1 MVSLLNKQ
9 TYLMDDKVL
18 KLIDRAI
25 NEGLSYEEVQGIMSF
40 NGYDQSAI
48 EEALSEIKKKR
59 PAEFVSDV
67 QFPSDRTDSTAFDV
81 RSDTA
86 NVTQP
91 VSESPSAESDS
102 EDPLAAFKN
111 QYAED
116 RGGLQKFADDQIQKA
131 QDLNDKFQEAD
142 PDPMNFFESAYQR
155 ISGIA
160 QMPMN
165 LPLGAQLG
173 NVYEEIERSKQQEEM
188 DQDME
193 IQASLRDQRILA
205 NAQINEHFGFD
216 YNLYEENEQGIL
228 VANQEKKKK
237 YQDYLDGLNSQGEYI
252 RSQIAIQD
260 AITKDEAMNKLGTW
274 DKFKLE
280 AIQDLSKRDY
290 TSLVYDFSKALGAS
304 VFGEGFEE
312 TAETAEA
319 FGTSMDLFG
328 ESLVNN
334 MIGTTAD
341 LFGADEKVAGRKK
354 QQLEEKRATMKLEAG
369 LDPRDNRTFS
379 EYYADGEIGKGSLS
393 LGLTLA
399 EQAPQFAI
407 TVINPALG
415 LSLGAA
421 SAGSASYMDVRNR
434 FDMTAG
440 EKVMSTVVSA
450 GAEYLFEKIGMGD
463 VTAVRRA
470 LGVEALEAATKVERN
485 AARKEI
491 LKTLRKESKYGVYK
505 SIGKQGIEEGFEELG
520 VELTNSVLSYL
531 VTGETPTARDFFES
545 FTVGA
550 LMGAGFSGGP
560 ALMAKGVNGMATFKQ
575 MKEFQAVTDEI
586 MQLQEQLQQ
595 NMSPYDRQV
604 KMEKLQ
610 ELATRQREISQMSM
624 EVYKAMP
631 KEAQA
636 EMLRIQREF
645 SAAYEAYG
653 KSSDSKTKESLMTT
667 MKDLLKDKN
676 LIEQEYM
683 PDAVSAQLFD
693 PTKIKVDDE
702 FNNDYDDSNSFEGKI
717 QEGNGI
723 SKTEAKGLNRIF
735 GAIRGKTKVVVHNN
749 LQSLINSNEKARKIT
764 KQGKGVSTPGYFEKS
779 TNTIHV
785 LSPSAFRAY
794 NQHRGNKGLNVSDIS
809 KVYQHEVI
817 HPILEQI
824 IESDPDTLNRLHK
837 EILDLQGKDAT
848 ADEAVAF
855 GGKYSQFSEEQQ
867 KKEVVTEFLAL
878 MSRKINMDRMSRENR
893 GFIQRMKDY
902 FNDMLR
908 TSGSEVQINTDS
920 ELMIIA
926 QNLAESFRTG
936 SEVTIEGQETEAPAE
951 PVQETV
957 EGVDLTTAP
966 AMTVDDNN
974 EIQETLFTL
983 ITDRY
988 KKGALDTGV
997 MGMLNQ
1003 LAEGP
1008 MRMSYIKAGIDQ
1020 LELDTIVYVSG
1031 IAVDDLQQRTQI
1043 RISQEKA
1050 LKNIRT
1056 AEGAVKE
1063 LLDFQKGVDNY
1074 QKRFN
1079 EAETEQD
1086 EKNVI
1091 IDYLAALSSIQE
1103 KYLPVLKENQVDSMD
1118 IMSASQ
1124 LRYRTEYINRL
1135 QSFLVESESGFPEKA
1150 FESLQQMFV
1159 LGKRIGDNLLSNSPS
1174 GNVLTAKGLYVE
1186 FADDIKHQKE
1196 LLKEAK
1202 MFSESGDF
1210 LMMEKAGDLTKEI
1223 KKLVTAFYDSD
1234 FKDYLVKTNFV
1245 TDETRS
1251 YNAIDFVVDL
1261 LETRSRAVMLPSG
1274 KPKDYEDNGLLHT
1287 VDLEGTP
1294 LHPSNFPLLEAL
1306 ASAYE
1311 LYQGRLY
1318 TDAIKDFVTYDSLV
1332 YPKEGAS
1339 FVHAAIITA
1348 MDDLGISFA
1357 ENPWAESTKT
1367 NYKALELAKLTPL
1380 QPETDIL
1387 TEKLFLD
1394 SPLMKSLDPSTLK
1407 MKSATVDQW
1416 MKFFGEVKGGAMEA
1430 ELLGMRSFLEG
1441 YLNENPGKKSIPFEP
1456 IQEFL
1461 YNNVFEVSVNAPRGI
1476 NRWAQAYY
1484 DGNDVILPTTLSDV
1498 LTSQYEGTIFYPDF
1512 DYPANLAYSNIM
1524 TDNLEV
1530 DIQNGTVTPD
1540 SFITIEYDQELVNIP
1555 AQTVLAS
1562 LSFKQMFGEDVSNH
1576 PKLIRD
1582 LYDGTVKVMPS
1593 ESAAL
1598 STLLE
1603 MGSGNYILGITSP
1616 RERYQIAMD
1625 HMAESNSFVDDPTSS
1640 GKENIDYVRIN
1651 VGSGL
1656 TTREAIAK
1664 AMMEDRMYSLG
1675 RHTSYSIS
1683 YGRGSRAA
1691 QNYSEILVQHPD
1703 IFIDGKGE
1711 QQFKNSI
1718 HYSDPNV
1725 ILFTRI
1731 AEGTAEDGGRVL
1743 IVDEL
1748 QSDWGQKARAQGM
1761 SPNPKTAEIDEDVK
1775 FAESVLEIM
1784 KNHYDANTPI
1794 SDYAFNLPLSEV
1806 FGRLFKESLYTSRD
1820 DQTDKGGGT
1829 RSQLIFGSLENAFST
1844 VREYFESAPH
1854 HLIYFTGKNRS
1865 QSADKILSELFEVT
1879 GVDYEALI
1887 DDAFDAVVKDK
1898 EEFSAMASM
1907 LLGEEQGSVEKI
1919 KGILK
1924 GSIDGLAIEIFETF
1938 IGDSLRSSY
1947 HHEDWYE
1954 SFVKPMSVA
1963 KNYGGLTF
1971 DRSNDE
1977 AAAANLALFAEVDYE
1992 ETQIFLEQIQRAMRA
2007 NNVDEFNQ
2015 ILAEDNSSN
2024 LFFQLGKIR
2033 LGISS
2038 NQEKNI
2044 IFSIK
2049 AGVEQNQW
2057 GSNPSL
2063 YTVYESSVQ
2072 KILKDFDDAYVNRQT
2087 PFIWGGTSLVKELVD
2102 TGKKFDNLFPLV
2114 STDNQSIL
2122 ESLEDELVK
2131 PNLREEHLDIAKKFL
2146 DARIKLS
2153 EFLKEKAPKALSSF
2167 GSNFSGVNPLR
2178 ELLQKGKKA
2187 IILQTV
2193 DNVAQSVNLYDQ
2205 VIQAVENL
2213 HDQLD
2218 PLNLSENKPKLKDL
2232 YLADNVLPFTPYGY
2246 RTEDWAG
2253 MGMRVIS
2260 QLAAKGGFD
2269 YAVWLPGYIQTERWG
2284 DTHGAGPAKFYDNVL
2299 PKIAQKSIK
2308 RFDNK
2313 SKIKPINVLNN
2324 YQDRKAGAFQALGFK
2339 VTDKMK
2345 KFFED
2350 NNAPMFTLDTDFAA
2364 DVPVETKESP
2374 VTILNALTF
2383 ADQAGLETN
2392 LQFKEELTKR
2402 LHEDPKRDQ
2411 IIEKYGLTLE
2421 KGPDGLMH
2429 YRMDDNL
2436 ADYLADA
2443 FELETLVA
2451 IKAYPDA
2458 IGWYDETV
2466 NKAMTVVEL
2475 MYPEIKGDK
2484 DLAAIMKMSIAITS
2498 NGLKVKQ
2505 NFALAVKQ
2513 YEYFRANGKFNPELV
2528 EGTQGG
2534 AMTTSFT
2541 FINKVLESMSIENF
2555 VTFLTT
2561 PVKNGEMFYYKV
2573 GKNGKKSKQ
2582 NLTPNYPA
2590 NYELFGAAVFGPK
2603 IGNGFFMNLMGEF
2616 QTLTIDRWLTRQFGR
2631 LRGDL
2636 LIGRNLENTK
2646 KADKRFKKAVKALGK
2661 RDRKKLKFLSNELT
2675 DLNVKMTGRDGEID
2689 WNSMA
2694 SEISTAASKAAN
2706 LDILQSNPKLIELR
2720 KAANGLTKYLAGEKE
2735 SPSTGRERVFMEGI
2749 FKELQNRLF
2758 SKYGISITIAD
2769 LQAVNWYP
2777 EKALYQTFQENNS
2790 ISSAKDFT
2798 SEEEKPDYFSG
2809 ASEVAREKGITQK
2822 QIDNAIEKLDFRHE
2836 SVREAVRKGDG
2847 QFGTADQEAD
2857 LEGIRRAI
2865 NQVRAG
2871 QEVTSTFF
2879 HLDDEFTGFTQG
2891 SRLGDVKYSS
2901 VQPHVKQAKTFLER
2915 KMNENPI
2922 MELDGPN
2929 VIKSPADVAFLLRH
2943 MESESSES
2951 TYLVVRDMDNPE
2963 NYEVT
2968 YMTTG
2973 TVNSASVDNIKIRQ
2987 ITTKFQ
2993 ETNGAETRVGITLVH
3008 NHPSGALKE
3017 STNDK
3022 LMHRKLKEV
3031 FKNDPGVT
3039 IEDSVIINLDSGDF
3053 VTFDDVGIV
3062 LTAPVDYNTK
3072 TRKVKVQNFNRQE
3085 LFRPRTVKDAQIR
3098 TSASVA
3104 KMLSYFKVSG
3114 DTKLGVIITSNTLGI
3129 TRIAVLDAGVSAKDL
3144 ALMLERTVGKY
3155 GNRIA
3160 FFGNDKA
3167 ALKALAVASR
3177 RGLEQQNID
3186 LIDAVHIQH
3195 SGGYQSASDKG
3206 YTIGSATFDTMFTL
3220 EEVADEAPE
3229 DAMSIEESLQVT
3241 EMQAEQSPLYRERDM
3256 DLPNIEEINDVIEN
3270 HKAGKKILDENAPL
3284 KDGDLVGGRLNL
3296 NLLEAGQ
3303 KKYGYRMSILS
3314 VHKAKNQKATK
3325 YQEHNGVST
3334 FAREKVVR
3342 NFDVMTLRNAYF
3354 NVNVKGS
3361 SEVGTM
3367 LFNRFVK
3374 KMDPKAVKAMYPTA
3388 KNKFPLASVD
3398 GEYVD
3403 TPRENSNFD
3412 GILIKYNPMAS
3423 HMFMDVTGRPIK
3435 FAEEVTLMGDRAYAR
3450 GKIEYAETAWDL
3462 HQVPAVDGTSFTI
3475 PTKVTTDPDRI
3486 QKVHQDMMD
3495 NGVMFTID
3503 DSGYESHNV
3512 VNNDHI
3518 RMRRTA
3524 SRVAASTQESELR
3537 SKILENP
3544 ENYINP
3550 QNLAAIEGKL
3560 ELMTDAEILEVMTD
3574 NAVINISQDPGS
3586 SNDNIFV
3593 LAAIERINRM
3603 QANGEDVSDAI
3614 EQLAK
3619 VGTTVGRMLRQFAQ
3633 LKASNPM
3640 GIVMM
3645 VEAAMGKANRRMTDT
3660 QRERLSVLAN
3670 EFLQDQKALIEHLK
3684 QVGMMSLEEFNKKT
3698 TELEKKLNQTTR
3710 KMNKMI
3716 GLLVPKKMFDLFGT
3730 LIKGN
3735 LMSPVSLATNVT
3747 ANIVEQMRFVVQ
3759 RPIQNVIEYLSVLA
3773 SKVTSKVLGRE
3784 VGVKEYE
3791 GRQAGVT
3798 MRGFWFAVSEG
3809 FAGTYESL
3817 KGMFIKDGETQKIVH
3832 TGLQPMYSLFA
3843 FASDTKAATMINKIL
3858 GRDLI
3863 PSDVLPRTKDG
3874 KIKAGDR
3881 VKLLIEGTLGI
3892 PADIVF
3898 RALAVG
3904 DKPFSR
3910 FSAAYVV
3917 YNEAVKKFGIKA
3929 RNTEEFKQFLKYPPA
3944 EAVRKANLAGQESTF
3959 QSDNAAA
3966 SMILQIKK
3974 IGVGKGNLPGKV
3986 FGFLMD
3992 SFMPYI
3998 KTPANI
4004 FVDTLKMAIPGLGV
4018 STAMYNYSQG
4028 KYKAGSRD
4036 LAMATMGAM
4045 MVKAADLLIAAGAI
4059 FGAFTDEDKEEKSL
4073 VYMMT
4078 GPNVINRSAIAR
4090 FVATGF
4096 TDTSVLKAQEN
4107 DQWSKLEKFGILG
4120 AVLGARATAA
4130 KEVDLSESSD
4140 MNTYHF
4146 PGEDPMF
4153 DVSAWLKFFD
4163 GSMVGSTFHF
4173 VNQMSFLKGTNSLIS
4188 ILAGEAE
4195 GYEMQKNIDGWA
4207 RSVMSIGIPAT
4218 LGAIRRAEA
4227 EYMTVF
4233 RNKDLGRRMVR
4244 IFHDKTMN
4252 VEGYAPRIDLV
4263 GRPILQTPEGKDPY
4277 YYHLVSVY
4285 KSKMVD
4291 KHPVVQEYYRLMM
4304 ATEDGSWLPSV
4315 PSKLS
4320 SYYYTPTRSIL
4331 GDYYDILME
4340 GVEAD
4345 EKIRIRF
4352 KETDLA
4358 EMQRLYYTE
4367 LTKLV
4372 SDRMKSDDYKKADDA
4387 GKIKMIQED
4396 ISYVKKGL
4404 YRKGGRSVD
4413 MPWLE
4418 KFVSL
4423 AQRGA
4428 VEVYEQRQEALKDE
4442 TEGN

>member
-1 MVSLLNKQ
+1 
-9 TYLMDDKVL
+9 
-18 KLIDRAI
+18 
-25 NEGLSYEEVQGIMSF
+25 
-40 NGYDQSAI
+40 
-48 EEALSEIKKKR
+48 
-59 PAEFVSDV
+59 
-67 QFPSDRTDSTAFDV
+67 
-81 RSDTA
+81 
-86 NVTQP
+86 
-91 VSESPSAESDS
+91 
-102 EDPLAAFKN
+102 
-111 QYAED
+111 
-116 RGGLQKFADDQIQKA
+116 
-131 QDLNDKFQEAD
+131 
-142 PDPMNFFESAYQR
+142 
-155 ISGIA
+155 
-160 QMPMN
+160 
-165 LPLGAQLG
+165 
-173 NVYEEIERSKQQEEM
+173 
-188 DQDME
+188 
-193 IQASLRDQRILA
+193 
-205 NAQINEHFGFD
+205 
-216 YNLYEENEQGIL
+216 
-228 VANQEKKKK
+228 
-237 YQDYLDGLNSQGEYI
+237 
-252 RSQIAIQD
+252 
-260 AITKDEAMNKLGTW
+260 
-274 DKFKLE
+274 
-280 AIQDLSKRDY
+280 
-290 TSLVYDFSKALGAS
+290 
-304 VFGEGFEE
+304 
-312 TAETAEA
+312 
-319 FGTSMDLFG
+319 
-328 ESLVNN
+328 
-334 MIGTTAD
+334 
-341 LFGADEKVAGRKK
+341 
-354 QQLEEKRATMKLEAG
+354 
-369 LDPRDNRTFS
+369 
-379 EYYADGEIGKGSLS
+379 
-393 LGLTLA
+393 
-399 EQAPQFAI
+399 
-407 TVINPALG
+407 
-415 LSLGAA
+415 
-421 SAGSASYMDVRNR
+421 
-434 FDMTAG
+434 
-440 EKVMSTVVSA
+440 
-450 GAEYLFEKIGMGD
+450 
-463 VTAVRRA
+463 
-470 LGVEALEAATKVERN
+470 
-485 AARKEI
+485 
-491 LKTLRKESKYGVYK
+491 
-505 SIGKQGIEEGFEELG
+505 
-520 VELTNSVLSYL
+520 
-531 VTGETPTARDFFES
+531 
-545 FTVGA
+545 
-550 LMGAGFSGGP
+550 
-560 ALMAKGVNGMATFKQ
+560 
-575 MKEFQAVTDEI
+575 
-586 MQLQEQLQQ
+586 
-595 NMSPYDRQV
+595 
-604 KMEKLQ
+604 
-610 ELATRQREISQMSM
+610 
-624 EVYKAMP
+624 
-631 KEAQA
+631 
-636 EMLRIQREF
+636 
-645 SAAYEAYG
+645 
-653 KSSDSKTKESLMTT
+653 
-667 MKDLLKDKN
+667 
-676 LIEQEYM
+676 
-683 PDAVSAQLFD
+683 
-693 PTKIKVDDE
+693 
-702 FNNDYDDSNSFEGKI
+702 
-717 QEGNGI
+717 
-723 SKTEAKGLNRIF
+723 
-735 GAIRGKTKVVVHNN
+735 
-749 LQSLINSNEKARKIT
+749 
-764 KQGKGVSTPGYFEKS
+764 
-779 TNTIHV
+779 
-785 LSPSAFRAY
+785 
-794 NQHRGNKGLNVSDIS
+794 
-809 KVYQHEVI
+809 
-817 HPILEQI
+817 
-824 IESDPDTLNRLHK
+824 
-837 EILDLQGKDAT
+837 
-848 ADEAVAF
+848 
-855 GGKYSQFSEEQQ
+855 
-867 KKEVVTEFLAL
+867 
-878 MSRKINMDRMSRENR
+878 
-893 GFIQRMKDY
+893 
-902 FNDMLR
+902 
-908 TSGSEVQINTDS
+908 
-920 ELMIIA
+920 
-926 QNLAESFRTG
+926 
-936 SEVTIEGQETEAPAE
+936 
-951 PVQETV
+951 
-957 EGVDLTTAP
+957 
-966 AMTVDDNN
+966 
-974 EIQETLFTL
+974 
-983 ITDRY
+983 
-988 KKGALDTGV
+988 
-997 MGMLNQ
+997 
-1003 LAEGP
+1003 
-1008 MRMSYIKAGIDQ
+1008 
-1020 LELDTIVYVSG
+1020 
-1031 IAVDDLQQRTQI
+1031 
-1043 RISQEKA
+1043 
-1050 LKNIRT
+1050 
-1056 AEGAVKE
+1056 
-1063 LLDFQKGVDNY
+1063 
-1074 QKRFN
+1074 
-1079 EAETEQD
+1079 
-1086 EKNVI
+1086 
-1091 IDYLAALSSIQE
+1091 
-1103 KYLPVLKENQVDSMD
+1103 
-1118 IMSASQ
+1118 
-1124 LRYRTEYINRL
+1124 
-1135 QSFLVESESGFPEKA
+1135 
-1150 FESLQQMFV
+1150 
-1159 LGKRIGDNLLSNSPS
+1159 
-1174 GNVLTAKGLYVE
+1174 
-1186 FADDIKHQKE
+1186 
-1196 LLKEAK
+1196 
-1202 MFSESGDF
+1202 
-1210 LMMEKAGDLTKEI
+1210 
-1223 KKLVTAFYDSD
+1223 
-1234 FKDYLVKTNFV
+1234 
-1245 TDETRS
+1245 
-1251 YNAIDFVVDL
+1251 
-1261 LETRSRAVMLPSG
+1261 
-1274 KPKDYEDNGLLHT
+1274 
-1287 VDLEGTP
+1287 
-1294 LHPSNFPLLEAL
+1294 
-1306 ASAYE
+1306 
-1311 LYQGRLY
+1311 
-1318 TDAIKDFVTYDSLV
+1318 
-1332 YPKEGAS
+1332 
-1339 FVHAAIITA
+1339 
-1348 MDDLGISFA
+1348 
-1357 ENPWAESTKT
+1357 
-1367 NYKALELAKLTPL
+1367 
-1380 QPETDIL
+1380 
-1387 TEKLFLD
+1387 
-1394 SPLMKSLDPSTLK
+1394 
-1407 MKSATVDQW
+1407 
-1416 MKFFGEVKGGAMEA
+1416 
-1430 ELLGMRSFLEG
+1430 
-1441 YLNENPGKKSIPFEP
+1441 
-1456 IQEFL
+1456 
-1461 YNNVFEVSVNAPRGI
+1461 
-1476 NRWAQAYY
+1476 
-1484 DGNDVILPTTLSDV
+1484 
-1498 LTSQYEGTIFYPDF
+1498 
-1512 DYPANLAYSNIM
+1512 
-1524 TDNLEV
+1524 
-1530 DIQNGTVTPD
+1530 
-1540 SFITIEYDQELVNIP
+1540 
-1555 AQTVLAS
+1555 
-1562 LSFKQMFGEDVSNH
+1562 
-1576 PKLIRD
+1576 
-1582 LYDGTVKVMPS
+1582 
-1593 ESAAL
+1593 
-1598 STLLE
+1598 
-1603 MGSGNYILGITSP
+1603 
-1616 RERYQIAMD
+1616 
-1625 HMAESNSFVDDPTSS
+1625 
-1640 GKENIDYVRIN
+1640 
-1651 VGSGL
+1651 
-1656 TTREAIAK
+1656 
-1664 AMMEDRMYSLG
+1664 
-1675 RHTSYSIS
+1675 
-1683 YGRGSRAA
+1683 
-1691 QNYSEILVQHPD
+1691 
-1703 IFIDGKGE
+1703 
-1711 QQFKNSI
+1711 
-1718 HYSDPNV
+1718 
-1725 ILFTRI
+1725 
-1731 AEGTAEDGGRVL
+1731 
-1743 IVDEL
+1743 
-1748 QSDWGQKARAQGM
+1748 
-1761 SPNPKTAEIDEDVK
+1761 
-1775 FAESVLEIM
+1775 
-1784 KNHYDANTPI
+1784 
-1794 SDYAFNLPLSEV
+1794 
-1806 FGRLFKESLYTSRD
+1806 
-1820 DQTDKGGGT
+1820 
-1829 RSQLIFGSLENAFST
+1829 
-1844 VREYFESAPH
+1844 
-1854 HLIYFTGKNRS
+1854 
-1865 QSADKILSELFEVT
+1865 
-1879 GVDYEALI
+1879 
-1887 DDAFDAVVKDK
+1887 
-1898 EEFSAMASM
+1898 
-1907 LLGEEQGSVEKI
+1907 
-1919 KGILK
+1919 
-1924 GSIDGLAIEIFETF
+1924 
-1938 IGDSLRSSY
+1938 
-1947 HHEDWYE
+1947 
-1954 SFVKPMSVA
+1954 
-1963 KNYGGLTF
+1963 
-1971 DRSNDE
+1971 
-1977 AAAANLALFAEVDYE
+1977 
-1992 ETQIFLEQIQRAMRA
+1992 MRA
-2007 NNVDEFNQ
+2007 NNVDEFNK

-2024 LFFQLGKIR
+2024 VFFQLGKIR

-2038 NQEKNI
+2038 NQEKNT

-2072 KILKDFDDAYVNRQT
+2072 KILKDFDDAYAGQGYR
-2087 PFIWGGTSLVKELVD
+2087 PDSLSDRLGSSPLFKELMD
-2102 TGKKFDNLFPLV
+2102 TGKNFVNLFPRVALDDEFV
-2114 STDNQSIL
+2114 L
-2122 ESLEDELVK
+2122 ERLENDLVK

-2153 EFLKEKAPKALSSF
+2153 EFLKEKAPKALSSY
-2167 GSNFSGVNPLR
+2167 GSNVSGVNPLR

-2187 IILQTV
+2187 KFLQTR
-2193 DNVAQSVNLYDQ
+2193 DNVARPANLYDQ
-2205 VIQAVENL
+2205 VIQVVENL

-2232 YLADNVLPFTPYGY
+2232 YLADNLLPFTPYGY

-2269 YAVWLPGYIQTERWG
+2269 YAVWLPGYIQIERWG
-2284 DTHGAGPAKFYDNVL
+2284 ETHGAGPAKFYDNVL

-2364 DVPVETKESP
+2364 DVPVETKENP
-2374 VTILNALTF
+2374 INIINALTF
-2383 ADQAGLETN
+2383 ADQASIKTN
-2392 LQFKEELTKR
+2392 VEFKENLTKM

-2421 KGPDGLMH
+2421 QGPDGLMH

-2451 IKAYPDA
+2451 MKAYPDA

-2466 NKAMTVVEL
+2466 TKAMTVVEL
-2475 MYPEIKGDK
+2475 MYPEIKDDK
-2484 DLAAIMKMSIAITS
+2484 DLAAIMKMAIAISS

-2513 YEYFRANGKFNPELV
+2513 YEYFRNNGKFNPELV
-2528 EGTQGG
+2528 EGAQGG
-2534 AMTTSFT
+2534 SMSNAFE
-2541 FINKVLESMSIENF
+2541 FINQALEIMSIENF
-2555 VTFLTT
+2555 VEFLVA
-2561 PVKNGEMFYYKV
+2561 PVRNGDMSVTVVDPE
-2573 GKNGKKSKQ
+2573 NGKKTKQ
-2582 NLTPNYPA
+2582 NLSSNYPVD
-2590 NYELFGAAVFGPK
+2590 YELFGAAVFGPK

-2636 LIGRNLENTK
+2636 LVERSLEGLQKNEQRMI
-2646 KADKRFKKAVKALGK
+2646 AALKGLRK
-2661 RDRKKLKFLSNELT
+2661 SDRKKLAALKSRKKPYFMDELINPSFSLKENAETLDLKAIAKKVASSTSNKDRLA
-2675 DLNVKMTGRDGEID
+2675 V
-2689 WNSMA
+2689 
-2694 SEISTAASKAAN
+2694 
-2706 LDILQSNPKLIELR
+2706 LQSNPKLDELR
-2720 KAANGLTKYLAGEKE
+2720 LAARAYVLNLKGEKE
-2735 SPSTGRERVFMEGI
+2735 SPQTGTERVFMENV

-2777 EKALYQTFQENNS
+2777 EKALYQTFQAKNS
-2790 ISSAKDFT
+2790 ISSAKNFT

-2822 QIDNAIEKLDFRHE
+2822 QIDDAVEKLDFRHE
-2836 SVREAVRKGDG
+2836 SVRQAVAKGNESFSTEN
-2847 QFGTADQEAD
+2847 QKVD
-2857 LEGIRRAI
+2857 LEGIRKAL

-2891 SRLGDVKYSS
+2891 SRLGDVEYSS
-2901 VQPHVKQAKTFLER
+2901 VQPHVKQAKTYLER

-2993 ETNGAETRVGITLVH
+2993 ETNGAETNVGITLVH
-3008 NHPSGALKE
+3008 NHPSGTLRE

-3039 IEDSVIINLDSGDF
+3039 VEESVIINLDSGFF
-3053 VTFDDVGIV
+3053 VTFDDAGI
-3062 LTAPVDYNTK
+3062 LLKAKVDYDTE

-3085 LFRPRTVKDAQIR
+3085 LFRPRTEKDAQIR
-3098 TSASVA
+3098 TSASIPI
-3104 KMLSYFKVSG
+3104 MLSHFKVSET
-3114 DTKLGVIITSNTLGI
+3114 TKLGVIITTNQLTI
-3129 TRIAVLDAGVSAKDL
+3129 ARIAVLDAGASAKDL

-3177 RGLEQQNID
+3177 RGFEQQNID
-3186 LIDAVHIQH
+3186 LLDAIHIQ
-3195 SGGYQSASDKG
+3195 SGGGYTSAGDSG

-3220 EEVADEAPE
+3220 EEVADEAPVG
-3229 DAMSIEESLQVT
+3229 AMSIEESLQVT

-3603 QANGEDVSDAI
+3603 QANGEDISDAV

-3684 QVGMMSLEEFNKKT
+3684 QVGMMSLEEFNEKT

-3747 ANIVEQMRFVVQ
+3747 ANLVEQARFVVQ
-3759 RPIQNVIEYLSVLA
+3759 RPIQNVIEYLSFLA
-3773 SKVTSKVLGRE
+3773 SKVTSKVLGRQI
-3784 VGVKEYE
+3784 GVKEYE

-3809 FAGTYESL
+3809 YAGTIESL
-3817 KGMFIKDGETQKIVH
+3817 KGMFVKEGETQKIVH

-3910 FSAAYVV
+3910 FSGAYAV

-3944 EAVRKANLAGQESTF
+3944 DVVKKANLAGQESTF

-4096 TDTSVLKAQEN
+4096 TDTSVLKAQED

-4207 RSVMSIGIPAT
+4207 RSVMSIAIPAT
-4218 LGAIRRAEA
+4218 VGAIRRAEA

-4252 VEGYAPRIDLV
+4252 VDGYAPRIDLV

-4372 SDRMKSDDYKKADDA
+4372 SDTMKSDDYKKADDA
-4387 GKIKMIQED
+4387 GKIEMIQDD
-4396 ISYVKKGL
+4396 IKYVKKGL
-4404 YRKGGRSVD
+4404 YRKEGRSVD

-4442 TEGN
+4442 AEGN